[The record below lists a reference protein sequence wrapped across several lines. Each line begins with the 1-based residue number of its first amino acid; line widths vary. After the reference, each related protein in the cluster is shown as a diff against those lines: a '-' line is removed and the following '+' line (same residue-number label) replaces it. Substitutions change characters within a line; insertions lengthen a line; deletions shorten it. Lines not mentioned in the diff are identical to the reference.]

1 MAVLI
6 GTSGFSY
13 QDWKGKFYPANIRG
27 SEMLPFYARLFPVVE
42 LNTTFYG
49 VPKPSVTEQMTQRVP
64 EGFEFVLKA
73 PQEVTHTET
82 ASVEIAGQFME
93 ALAPIRDAGMLG
105 CVLAQY
111 PWSFRCTDENRD
123 RLKELS
129 ELMPGIPL
137 VVEFRNEGWLRDET
151 YSLLHELDYGF
162 CCVDEPQLKG
172 LLPPMAKATSGIGYV
187 RFHGRN
193 YKQWWKHDAPHQRYD
208 YLYSREELQ
217 SWVPKIEEVDAAAQK
232 TYVFFNNHYEG
243 KSAQNALQLADM
255 LHLGLGTTLPTMPIQ
270 SSFQFE

>member
-27 SEMLPFYARLFPVVE
+27 PEMLPFYARIFPVVE

-49 VPKPSVTEQMTQRVP
+49 VPKPSVTEQMTQKVP

-73 PQEVTHTET
+73 PQEVTHKET
-82 ASVEIAGQFME
+82 ASAEIAGQFME
-93 ALAPIRDAGMLG
+93 ALAPIRDAGMMG

-111 PWSFRCTDENRD
+111 PWSFRQTDENRD

-137 VVEFRNEGWLRDET
+137 VVEFRNEGWMRDET
-151 YSLLHELDYGF
+151 YALLTDLGYGF
-162 CCVDEPQLKG
+162 CCVDEPRLKG
-172 LLPPMAKATSGIGYV
+172 LLPPVAKATSGIGYV

-193 YKQWWKHDAPHQRYD
+193 AKQWWKHDAPHQRYD
-208 YLYSREELQ
+208 YLYSREELE
-217 SWVPKIEEVDAAAQK
+217 SWVPKVQEVDAAALK

-243 KSAQNALQLADM
+243 KSGQNALQLAEM
-255 LHLGLGTTLPTMPIQ
+255 LHLGLGTTLPTTPTQ
-270 SSFQFE
+270 STLEFE